1 MHPVAFKIGAL
12 TIYWYGVMAALG
24 FLAATLVL
32 RSTRR
37 RANMSEDDVGNVM
50 LIAMIAGLAGA
61 RIFYVVQFFHQ
72 FRNRPL
78 AVFRID
84 QGGLVFYGGFILAAV
99 CLVIYAKMKKLDIVR
114 VLDALTP
121 GLALGHAFGRVGCF
135 LHGCCFGKPAAFLG
149 VRYPAGS
156 AAAVKYPDQALYP
169 VQLYEAAANVGLFC
183 LFLYLAKKGRRGC
196 SMAAYF
202 LCYGVLR
209 FLTELMRGDNPHILG
224 LFTPAQ
230 LIGLVLIPVGAG
242 LLIYFRKNAPEE
254 T

>member
-32 RSTRR
+32 RFTRR
-37 RANMSEDDVGNVM
+37 RADMSDDDVSNIM

-84 QGGLVFYGGFILAAV
+84 QGGLVFYGGFLLAVA
-99 CLVIYAKMKKLDIVR
+99 CLVVYAKLRKIDVVR
-114 VLDALTP
+114 MFDALTP
-121 GLALGHAFGRVGCF
+121 GLALGHAFGRIGCF

-156 AAAVKYPDQALYP
+156 AAVAKYGEQALYP
-169 VQLYEAAANVGLFC
+169 VQLYEAAANFGLFW
-183 LFLYLAKKGRRGC
+183 LFLYLAQRGRRGS

-202 LCYGVLR
+202 ICYGALR
-209 FLTELMRGDNPHILG
+209 FLTELLRGDNPHILG
-224 LFTPAQ
+224 LCTPAQ
-230 LIGLVLIPVGAG
+230 LIGLVLIPVGVIM
-242 LLIYFRKNAPEE
+242 LVFFRKNAAEE
-254 T
+254 A